1 MGPEF
6 PKMPGSEGWR
16 VQSWKKGPWQESGL
30 MVSAAVHLW
39 ALLLPA
45 PTDFA
50 LGCGTGL
57 LAAANGKQIV
67 LKAQR
72 VQPAKGDF

>member
-1 MGPEF
+1 
-6 PKMPGSEGWR
+6 
-16 VQSWKKGPWQESGL
+16 

-72 VQPAKGDF
+72 VQPAKGDFEFLSPQAVAPTSSAHTSFQPEQWELTHLQ